1 MRHLFLFYS
10 SLLGSVYIR
19 IIIGFFRWF
28 YYVKILKRTKILDN
42 TSSIEGTLE
51 HNLQPLKNF
60 PLVDFTMKRMDRLLS
75 IANTFEF
82 LNNNSNFLIIGP
94 RTESDIF
101 KLKYYFPFCKIHSI
115 DLISYSPLIELQDA
129 HNTNFLDNYFDCIIS
144 GWVIKY
150 SHNKKKMLNEM
161 VRITKNGGIIIL
173 GFEFLSE
180 KVDMSTKSIQSG
192 IIKSNDLYEVNC
204 ISDIKSILDQN
215 SINFESLFEYDAIL
229 KKLTSEEIYKITGMH
244 GSQVMFAFK
253 LLK

>member
-150 SHNKKKMLNEM
+150 SHNKKKN
-161 VRITKNGGIIIL
+161 
-173 GFEFLSE
+173 
-180 KVDMSTKSIQSG
+180 
-192 IIKSNDLYEVNC
+192 
-204 ISDIKSILDQN
+204 
-215 SINFESLFEYDAIL
+215 A
-229 KKLTSEEIYKITGMH
+229 
-244 GSQVMFAFK
+244 
-253 LLK
+253 